1 MLNMVA
7 VIAAR
12 SGSVRVK
19 NKNIRPFCNSTILE
33 LKIKQL
39 KRIKKIEQVIV
50 NSNCDEILEIARKSG
65 AECVKR
71 DECFAT
77 NTANMSDV
85 FENIALNVDSKYI
98 MYANATNPIVKDESY
113 IKAIELFFENEE
125 KIDSLTTCHD
135 IKEFLYLDNKPI
147 NYDPK
152 NQPRS
157 QDLPNIIALNF
168 AISILSKENMIKFKN
183 ILGAQPYF
191 LKLDETESIDID
203 TSFDFFVAEKVYEE
217 LVVKNSRI

>member
-1 MLNMVA
+1 MLSMVA

-19 NKNIRPFCNSTILE
+19 NKNIRPFCDSTILE

-39 KRIKKIEQVIV
+39 KRIKQIEKVIV
-50 NSNCDEILEIARKSG
+50 NSNCDDILEIARKSG

-71 DECFAT
+71 DDYFAS

-85 FENIALNVDSKYI
+85 FENIAQNIDSNFI
-98 MYANATNPIVKDESY
+98 MYANATNPLVKDSSY
-113 IKAIELFFENEE
+113 SKAIDLFFKNQET
-125 KIDSLTTCHD
+125 IDSLTTCHD
-135 IKEFLYLDNKPI
+135 VKEFLYLDNKPL

-157 QDLPNIIALNF
+157 QDLPSIVALNF
-168 AISILSKENMIKFKN
+168 AISILSKDNMIKFKN
-183 ILGAQPYF
+183 IIGNQPYF
-191 LKLDETESIDID
+191 LKLDEIEAIDID
-203 TSFDFFVAEKVYEE
+203 TNFDFFVAEKVYEE
-217 LVVKNSRI
+217 VVIKDSII